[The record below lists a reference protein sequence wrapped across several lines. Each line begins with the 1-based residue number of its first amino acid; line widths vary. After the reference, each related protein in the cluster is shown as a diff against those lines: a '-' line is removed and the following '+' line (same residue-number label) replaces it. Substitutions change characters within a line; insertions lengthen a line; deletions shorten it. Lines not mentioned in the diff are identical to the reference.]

1 MENLDEFAIIIG
13 AGPAGLT
20 AAYELVEKSNIKP
33 IIFEATDIIG
43 GISQTNVYK
52 GNRIDIGGHRFFS
65 KSKVVMDWWMNILPM
80 QQSPSYDDKI
90 LDKKLDYSLLNNIT
104 DVKIHEDY
112 VEELDPEKNDEVL
125 LIRNRISRI
134 LFLNK
139 LFNYPV
145 TLNPDTL
152 KKLGVTRTLKIGFDY
167 LKTLVHKLPEDNLK
181 NFYINR
187 FGEELYKTFFEKY
200 TFKVWGVECKDISA
214 DWGAQRVKGLYISK
228 TIIHAIHKLTK
239 INEKNF
245 ETSLIEQFLYPKL
258 GPGQMWETVAKK
270 IVEKGGEIH
279 LNSKVIG
286 FETDGNDIK
295 SVQVQNQE
303 NDEVYTV
310 EGDHFVSTMPIRDL
324 IHSINQNNPNAV
336 PENVYDISQG
346 LVYRDFIT
354 VGILLN
360 DINLKNET
368 DTPTIN
374 DILPD
379 SYSNALSSNRNN
391 KTSEK
396 ILIKEQNE
404 KTKDTTTK
412 TLGRK
417 TKGSTEKGKHDSNS
431 DDNQRDKRIRSLVAY
446 LREIASI
453 ECTKCNVGI
462 FEEPNIKKQY
472 GSSFL
477 QNMSFINTKLYKI
490 LCFQEDFK
498 DDNISHRNKS
508 LKNKTI
514 IMQMLGKEK
523 NDLFVFLMKA
533 KLSEYEEI
541 GENIKKHLSLDEND
555 EKKLIDFKDNV
566 KSLIIDLESKMKD
579 SRARESKKINY
590 ITIKELED

>member
-152 KKLGVTRTLKIGFDY
+152 KKLGVKRTLKIGFDY

-214 DWGAQRVKGLYISK
+214 DWGAQRVKGLNISK

-336 PENVYDISQG
+336 PENVYGISQG

-379 SYSNALSSNRNN
+379 TWIYIQEADVSLGRVQIFNNWSPYLVADNDKVWIGLEYFCNEGDELWNKSDEEMSRFAIDELDKIKFASKNDVIDSVVIRIPKAYPAYFGTYDSFDEIKNYLDTFDNLFLIGRNGMHRYNNMDHSMLSAMEAVDNIINNRTDNSNIWAVN
-391 KTSEK
+391 SEK
-396 ILIKEQNE
+396 EYHE
-404 KTKDTTTK
+404 
-412 TLGRK
+412 
-417 TKGSTEKGKHDSNS
+417 
-431 DDNQRDKRIRSLVAY
+431 
-446 LREIASI
+446 SI
-453 ECTKCNVGI
+453 N
-462 FEEPNIKKQY
+462 N
-472 GSSFL
+472 
-477 QNMSFINTKLYKI
+477 
-490 LCFQEDFK
+490 
-498 DDNISHRNKS
+498 
-508 LKNKTI
+508 
-514 IMQMLGKEK
+514 
-523 NDLFVFLMKA
+523 
-533 KLSEYEEI
+533 
-541 GENIKKHLSLDEND
+541 
-555 EKKLIDFKDNV
+555 
-566 KSLIIDLESKMKD
+566 
-579 SRARESKKINY
+579 
-590 ITIKELED
+590 